1 MSDMERFGIYGGTF
15 SPIHAGHIRAAE
27 IFLNDMRL
35 DRLLIM
41 PAAVPPHKAADG
53 VSGED
58 RLEMARIAFKDA
70 DSRIEVS
77 DFEVKRDGKSYTIC
91 TLENFTEKNRTIF
104 LLVGTDMFLTLP
116 EWRRS
121 EDIFKLA
128 NIVLMR
134 RESEGGTT
142 AEINEKRLEYTARYG
157 ARIRVIEKP
166 PLEVS
171 STMLRARIKNG
182 EPTDGLI
189 PDGVA
194 VYIKEHGLYMA

>member
-1 MSDMERFGIYGGTF
+1 MNIMERFGIYGGTF

-27 IFLNDMRL
+27 IFLKDMRL
-35 DRLLIM
+35 NKLLIM

-70 DSRIEVS
+70 DSRLEVS
-77 DFEVKRDGKSYTIC
+77 DFEVRRDGKSYTIC
-91 TLENFTEKNRTIF
+91 TLENFTEKDRMIF

-116 EWRRS
+116 EWKRA
-121 EDIFKLA
+121 EDIFRLA
-128 NIVLMR
+128 DIVLMR
-134 RESEGGTT
+134 RESADDITL
-142 AEINEKRLEYTARYG
+142 EINKKKAEYIDKYG
-157 ARIRVIEKP
+157 ARIHVIDEP
-166 PLEVS
+166 PIEIS

-182 EPTDGLI
+182 EPIDGLV

-194 VYIKEHGLYMA
+194 AYIKEHRLYTV

>member
-1 MSDMERFGIYGGTF
+1 MSAKERFGIYGGTF

-27 IFLNDMRL
+27 IFLRDMRL

-58 RLEMARIAFKDA
+58 RLEMARIAFRDA
-70 DSRIEVS
+70 DSRLEVS
-77 DFEVKRDGKSYTIC
+77 DFEVRRDGKSYTIC
-91 TLENFTEKNRTIF
+91 TLENFAEKNRTIF

-116 EWRRS
+116 EWRRA
-121 EDIFKLA
+121 EDIFRLA
-128 NIVLMR
+128 DIVLMR
-134 RESEGGTT
+134 RESKADAALEIDEKK
-142 AEINEKRLEYTARYG
+142 AEYIDKYG
-157 ARIRVIEKP
+157 ARIHVIDEP

-171 STMLRARIKNG
+171 STMLRARIKSG

-194 VYIKEHGLYMA
+194 AYIKEHGLYMA